1 MRRSSD
7 IKVYRKSEVTEVYKI
22 MNINIWITQI
32 L

>member
-7 IKVYRKSEVTEVYKI
+7 IKAYQKSEVTEVYNI